1 MTYSLVA
8 DIYEPVEITSVLSS
22 MINVNK
28 LYLVDMDLGD
38 YHWVGVDG
46 KRYVIERKTANE
58 IIADSGGRIDDQ
70 LRRYIH
76 NGNVDEITLL
86 IEGEVAEERGKAV
99 GWTSTRKGYTSRRF
113 AKPYKAV
120 MSWLWSLQIQ
130 WNINIVYAQSMRE
143 SAQLIGDL
151 VVKSHKPVHESLGPY
166 PRVRNEL
173 KMPNTFVD
181 TLMGVSTI
189 EIQEKKTVRRRGI
202 GEKTA
207 LKILTQYATPLDAM
221 NAPWKDMVKLIG
233 KETTAVFFAGVG
245 RFS

>member
-1 MTYSLVA
+1 MTYSLVV
-8 DIYEPVEITSVLSS
+8 DIYEPSEIASILSS

-38 YHWVGVDG
+38 YHWVGADG
-46 KRYVIERKTANE
+46 KRHVIERKTANE

-70 LRRYIH
+70 LRRYLL
-76 NGNVDEITLL
+76 NDNVDEITLL
-86 IEGEVAEERGKAV
+86 IEGEVTEEKGKAV
-99 GWTSTRKGYTSRRF
+99 GWTSTKKGYNPRRF

-120 MSWLWSLQIQ
+120 MSWLWSLQTQ
-130 WNINIVYAQSMRE
+130 WNINIVYSQSIGD

-173 KMPNTFVD
+173 KMPSTFVD

-189 EIQEKKTVRRRGI
+189 EVQSKKVVRRRGI

-207 LKILTQYATPLDAM
+207 LKILSKYATPLDAM